1 MMTRGNSAKYSS
13 SSTEE
18 AKFLSHTSMERH
30 TGVGIASYASFS
42 PIFTGYNREP
52 RDVALFNSLYS

>member
-1 MMTRGNSAKYSS
+1 MTRGNSVKYPSS
-13 SSTEE
+13 PTKE

-42 PIFTGYNREP
+42 PIFIGYNRKP
-52 RDVALFNSLYS
+52 RGVALFNSLYS

>member
-42 PIFTGYNREP
+42 PIFIG
-52 RDVALFNSLYS
+52 